1 MSFYCLIA
9 TLNRSS
15 YFLFFFLI
23 VEFEFF
29 TCKVEYLFYP
39 GASKNRLGKME
50 CSDTRYIDA
59 RSDACFV

>member
-15 YFLFFFLI
+15 YFFFLFI

-29 TCKVEYLFYP
+29 TCKVEYLFYH
-39 GASKNRLGKME
+39 GASRNRRDKME
-50 CSDTRYIDA
+50 YSDTRYIDT